1 MATIQRFEDIEA
13 WQKARE
19 LAKEIYVFTSRAPFN
34 KDYKHKDQINSA
46 AGSAMDN
53 IAEGFGRG
61 SRNEFVN
68 FLSIANGSITEVK
81 SQLYR
86 ALDKNYITQEEFDK
100 LYLIADNANGKT
112 SSLINYLNTSI
123 ISGSKFKDR
132 TQIKSN

>member
-132 TQIKSN
+132 TQIKRN